1 MDTTKP
7 SSFCVS
13 ASLLAHALDRPSPP
27 LLVDV
32 RKNPAFAE
40 SAFTLH
46 GALRRDPLEVAQWA
60 RTLPPSASVVVYCI
74 HGHEV
79 GANTMQALRGQGIE
93 AVYLEGGIE
102 AWREQGLPVVAKP
115 AGSHTRWVTRARP
128 RVDRIAC
135 PWLIRRFV
143 DAQAQFLY
151 VPTDQVATVAQREQ
165 AIAYDVAAQVAPT
178 RFTHVGELCSFDA
191 FIQAY
196 RLGGDAALVRLAQIV
211 RGADTDRLDL
221 TPQSA
226 GLVALSLGMASLQAD
241 DHRMLEVMMPLY
253 DALYAWC
260 QDAVRGHDEKHT
272 GAAAPASQ
280 KAST

>member
-7 SSFCVS
+7 SSFSVS
-13 ASLLAHALDRPSPP
+13 PSVLARALDGVNPP

-32 RKNPAFAE
+32 RKNQAFAG
-40 SAFTLH
+40 SAYTLH

-60 RTLPPSASVVVYCI
+60 RVLPPCASVVVYCI

-79 GANTMQALRGQGIE
+79 GVSNMQALREQGVE
-93 AVYLEGGIE
+93 AMYLEGGIE

-151 VPTDQVATVAQREQ
+151 VPTDQVASIALREQ
-165 AIAYDVAAQVAPT
+165 ATAYDVADHVAPT
-178 RFTHVGELCSFDA
+178 RFTHDGELCSFDA
-191 FIQAY
+191 FVQAY
-196 RLGGDAALVRLAQIV
+196 RLGGDPALARLAQIV

-221 TPQSA
+221 TPQSG
-226 GLVALSLGMASLQAD
+226 GLVALSLGMSRVESD
-241 DHRMLEVMMPLY
+241 DHRMLDAMMPLY

-260 QDAVRGHDEKHT
+260 QNAVRGQDEKHT
-272 GAAAPASQ
+272 WSAGPASQ
-280 KAST
+280 KAQA

>member
-7 SSFCVS
+7 SSFSVS
-13 ASLLAHALDRPSPP
+13 PSVLARALDGLRPP
-27 LLVDV
+27 LLIDV
-32 RKNPAFAE
+32 RKNQAFAA
-40 SAFTLH
+40 SASTLL

-60 RTLPPSASVVVYCI
+60 RTLPPAASVVVYCI

-79 GANTMQALRGQGIE
+79 GVNTMQALRDQGIE
-93 AVYLEGGIE
+93 ATFLEGGIE

-115 AGSHTRWVTRARP
+115 VGSHTRWVTRARP

-143 DAQAQFLY
+143 DADAEFLY
-151 VPTDQVATVAQREQ
+151 VPTDQVATVAQHEQ
-165 AIAYDVAAQVAPT
+165 AMAYDVAANVAPT
-178 RFTHVGELCSFDA
+178 LFTHVGELCSFDA

-196 RLGGDAALVRLAQIV
+196 RLGGDAALVRLAHIV

-221 TPQSA
+221 APQSG
-226 GLVALSLGMASLQAD
+226 GLVALSLGMARIED
-241 DHRMLEVMMPLY
+241 NDHRMLKAMMPLY

-260 QDAVRGHDEKHT
+260 QDAVRGQDEKHT
-272 GAAAPASQ
+272 WTTAPGSQ
-280 KAST
+280 KART

>member
-7 SSFCVS
+7 SSFSVS
-13 ASLLAHALDRPSPP
+13 PAMLARALDGLSPP

-32 RKNPAFAE
+32 RKNQAFAA
-40 SAFTLH
+40 SASTLL

-60 RTLPPSASVVVYCI
+60 GTLPPAASVVVYCI

-79 GANTMQALRGQGIE
+79 GVNTMQALRDQGIE
-93 AVYLEGGIE
+93 ATFLEGGIE

-115 AGSHTRWVTRARP
+115 VGSHTRWVTRARP

-143 DAQAQFLY
+143 DADAEFLY
-151 VPTDQVATVAQREQ
+151 VPTDQVATVAQHEQ
-165 AIAYDVAAQVAPT
+165 AMAYDVAANVAPT
-178 RFTHVGELCSFDA
+178 PFTHVGELCSFDA

-196 RLGGDAALVRLAQIV
+196 RLGGEPALLRLAHIV

-221 TPQSA
+221 APQSG
-226 GLVALSLGMASLQAD
+226 GLVALSLGMARIENND
-241 DHRMLEVMMPLY
+241 RRMLEAMMPLY

-260 QDAVRGHDEKHT
+260 QDAVRGQDEKHT
-272 GAAAPASQ
+272 WTTAPGSQ
-280 KAST
+280 KART

>member
-7 SSFCVS
+7 SSFSVS
-13 ASLLAHALDRPSPP
+13 PSVLSRALEGPWPP
-27 LLVDV
+27 LLIDV
-32 RKNPAFAE
+32 RKSHAFAE
-40 SAFTLH
+40 SAWTLP
-46 GALRRDPLEVAQWA
+46 GALRRYPLEVAQWA
-60 RTLPPSASVVVYCI
+60 RTLPHGPAVVVYCI

-79 GANTMQALRGQGIE
+79 SVNTMQALRDQGI
-93 AVYLEGGIE
+93 AATFLEGGIE

-115 AGSHTRWVTRARP
+115 LAAFTRWVTRARP

-151 VPTDQVATVAQREQ
+151 VPTDQVATIAQREQ
-165 AIAYDVAAQVAPT
+165 ATAYDVADNVAPT

-191 FIQAY
+191 FIRAY
-196 RLGGDAALVRLAQIV
+196 RLGGDAALERLAQIV

-221 TPQSA
+221 TPQSG
-226 GLVALSLGMASLQAD
+226 GLVALSLGMSRVEPD
-241 DHRMLEVMMPLY
+241 DHRMLEAMMPLY

-260 QDAVRGHDEKHT
+260 QDAVRGQDEKHT
-272 GAAAPASQ
+272 WSAAPASLEVQ
-280 KAST
+280 A